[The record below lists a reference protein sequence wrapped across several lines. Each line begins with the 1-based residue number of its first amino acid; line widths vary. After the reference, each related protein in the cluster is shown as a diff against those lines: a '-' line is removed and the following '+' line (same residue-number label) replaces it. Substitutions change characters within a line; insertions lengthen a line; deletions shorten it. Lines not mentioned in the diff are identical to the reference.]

1 MRISEE
7 QAKELEEI
15 FHGFVHGKNYHT
27 PSLTDADGN
36 VTEWRTLTAE
46 VNGARTIEIM
56 NGMFLIDPRTIEE
69 VGKRKSK
76 KEKKENIIKLI
87 FKSILKTILNFLG
100 VSNE

>member
-7 QAKELEEI
+7 QAKELVEI
-15 FHGFVHGKNYHT
+15 FHGFIHGKNYQT

-46 VNGARTIEIM
+46 VNGVRTIEIM

>member
-7 QAKELEEI
+7 QAKELVEI
-15 FHGFVHGKNYHT
+15 FHGFIHGKNYHT

-46 VNGARTIEIM
+46 VNGVRTIEIM

-100 VSNE
+100 VTDE